1 MRSKAPLAMME
12 QAVMVL
18 VFALAAVLCLRV
30 FVWSDR
36 TSELGA
42 AKDMAVIK
50 AQSAAEII
58 KNEGKSGGSEAEVLK
73 AVAER
78 LGGAYRDGCLTVGYL
93 SDWQVAS
100 DSEPAYSLSV
110 TPANFSGERLS
121 AVHIEVTERSGE
133 LLFELDAAW
142 QREAN

>member
-78 LGGAYRDGCLTVGYL
+78 LGGTYSDGCLTVGYL
-93 SDWQVAS
+93 SDWQAAS

-110 TPANFSGERLS
+110 TPAGFAGERLS

-142 QREAN
+142 QREAG

>member
-78 LGGAYRDGCLTVGYL
+78 LGGTYSDGRLTVGYL
-93 SDWQVAS
+93 SDWQAAS
-100 DSEPAYSLSV
+100 DSEPVYNLSV
-110 TPANFSGERLS
+110 APASFSGERLS

-142 QREAN
+142 QREAG